1 MLLVCFFQL
10 EVLQRYC
17 KKVAP
22 LFINGAIL
30 LKMSLEANVLGNC
43 ATGNS
48 MISGTGSA
56 PQRVAIPSDIL

>member
-1 MLLVCFFQL
+1 MIQKLNPSHASCVFFQL

-22 LFINGAIL
+22 LVINGAIL
-30 LKMSLEANVLGNC
+30 LKISPEANALGNC

-48 MISGTGSA
+48 KLSGTCLA
-56 PQRVAIPSDIL
+56 P